1 MKRVEAPCPAC
12 GAPVEFKVSSSLVTV
27 CAHCN
32 SAVARGDRN
41 LEDLGKVAAL
51 VDTLSPLDL
60 GLTGV
65 YQQKSFEL
73 VGHVQYR
80 HASGAVWDEWYI
92 AFANGNYGWLA
103 EAQGRFYVTARRNPK
118 KEVALPAY
126 DALAPGEKLTIG
138 APPPLTVNEAG
149 EATLIAAEGELPF
162 RPDFQSPHRYVDL
175 SGALGRFATIDYGE
189 SPPILFMGEQ
199 VSLAD
204 IHVSPKVDADE
215 KSVREISAKQVE
227 CPHCGGS
234 LQLHAP
240 DQAER
245 VVCPY
250 CRSELDANQGNL
262 KYLRTLHKGPVHPLI
277 PLGRSG
283 TFRGENYVVIGFLQ
297 RAVKIEGVQYFWTE
311 YLLYHQRDGFRW
323 LVDSSGHW
331 SFVTPVAPGEV
342 EADAT
347 GATHQGRRYKLYQ
360 RCPARVTYVLGEFF
374 WKVQQ
379 GETVMVNDYI
389 APPHMLSAEISL
401 VNRESAAAGGQ
412 AQEINFSYGVY
423 VPREEVAQAFGVDP
437 LPHGWQISGNQP
449 NPVDNKVYLLFA
461 LFAFLLYGTYKLL
474 VAIRPAGTVDSGLF
488 FLALFALAAIPLGSF
503 VYGRNFETRRWED
516 SYIE

>member
-51 VDTLSPLDL
+51 VDTLSPLEL

-92 AFANGNYGWLA
+92 AFSNGNYGWLA
-103 EAQGRFYVTARRNPK
+103 EAQGRFYVTTRRSTK
-118 KEVALPAY
+118 KQVELPPF
-126 DALAPGEKLTIG
+126 DAMAPGEKITIG
-138 APPPLTVNEAG
+138 SPPPLTVNEAG

-175 SGALGRFATIDYGE
+175 SGALARFATIDYGE
-189 SPPILFMGEQ
+189 SPPILFVGEQ
-199 VSLAD
+199 VTLAD
-204 IHVSPKVDADE
+204 IHVSPKVDVGDRA
-215 KSVREISAKQVE
+215 VREISAKMVA

-240 DQAER
+240 DQAEL

-250 CRSELDANQGNL
+250 CRSELDATQGNL
-262 KYLRTLHKGPVHPLI
+262 KYLRTLNKASVHPLI

-283 TFRGENYVVIGFLQ
+283 TLRGESYVVIGFLQ
-297 RAVKIEGVQYFWTE
+297 RAVTIEGVQYFWTE

-342 EADAT
+342 EANAA
-347 GATHQGRRYKLYQ
+347 GASYDGRNYKLYQ

-374 WKVQQ
+374 WKVAA

-389 APPHMLSAEISL
+389 APPHILSAEVSL
-401 VNRESAAAGGQ
+401 GRRESGSGQ
-412 AQEINFSYGVY
+412 AQEINFSHGVY
-423 VPREEVAQAFGVDP
+423 VPREEVAQAFGLDA
-437 LPHGWQISGNQP
+437 LPGSWQIAAHQP

-461 LFAFLLYGTYKLL
+461 LFAFVLFGAYRLL

-488 FLALFALAAIPLGSF
+488 FIALFALGVIPLGSF
-503 VYGRNFETRRWED
+503 LYGRNFETRRWED